1 MEATTAEGEILYGVA
16 AIAKFLGIPKRA
28 AQHQIDVKR
37 LPVVRLG
44 RTVCARLEALRQWAR
59 SWNIPQAP
67 SKGGRGLNPSKPS
80 RLATATTPTRNVC
93 ARGLKNLEIKRL
105 PPRSLGDA
113 RFCWGFEVV

>member
-59 SWNIPQAP
+59 SLEHSSGTLQ
-67 SKGGRGLNPSKPS
+67 GG
-80 RLATATTPTRNVC
+80 
-93 ARGLKNLEIKRL
+93 
-105 PPRSLGDA
+105 
-113 RFCWGFEVV
+113 